1 MHDWFARPGEFLP
14 PSRDD
19 PHSHRVVLTRLALAL
34 LRLVARLPLR
44 WYHALGG
51 WLGWIV
57 YWSSKRYARGLR
69 DNLRRSGVW
78 RDEADYQRIL
88 RGAIVE
94 TGRQGMEILPLWFRP
109 QPRVTPLVRACI
121 GEQAVLDAYAQGR
134 GVVLLTPHLGCFEI
148 SAIYAA
154 ERFPITVLYREP
166 RIRWLDTLIVAGRG
180 RGQEKLAPA
189 NLKGVRLLFKALR
202 NKEAI
207 GVLPDQV
214 PSAGEGEWVEFFGR
228 PAYTMT
234 LIGRLCEALDPAV
247 FVAAA
252 RRLPQGRGYEIEVE
266 PVAGGVHGEGGIARM
281 NLAIERLVRKHP
293 EQYLWSYNR
302 YKQPAGAPPP
312 PLAAR

>member
-1 MHDWFARPGEFLP
+1 MARLILG
-14 PSRDD
+14 
-19 PHSHRVVLTRLALAL
+19 L
-34 LRLVARLPLR
+34 LRLLARLPLR
-44 WYHALGG
+44 WYHVVGG
-51 WLGWIV
+51 WLGWAV
-57 YWSSKRYARGLR
+57 YFSSRRYASRLR
-69 DNLRRSGVW
+69 ENLRASKVW
-78 RDEADYQRIL
+78 NDEADYRRIL
-88 RGAIVE
+88 RLAIAE

-109 QPRVTPLVRACI
+109 QARVTPLVRACI
-121 GEQAVLDAYAQGR
+121 GERAVMDAYAQGR

-154 ERFPITVLYREP
+154 ERFPITVLYRTP
-166 RIRWLDTLIVAGRG
+166 RVRWLDTLIVAGRG

-214 PSAGEGEWVEFFGR
+214 PSAGEGEWIEFFGR

-234 LIGRLCEALDPAV
+234 LIARLCETLDPAV

-252 RRLPQGRGYEIEVE
+252 CRLPGGRGYEIEVE
-266 PVAGGVHGEGGIARM
+266 PVAGGLRGEGGMRRM
-281 NLAIERLVRKHP
+281 NAAIEKLVRKHP

-302 YKQPAGAPPP
+302 YKHPAGAPLPP
-312 PLAAR
+312 DAVKRET

>member
-1 MHDWFARPGEFLP
+1 MA
-14 PSRDD
+14 
-19 PHSHRVVLTRLALAL
+19 RLALGL
-34 LRLVARLPLR
+34 LRLLARLPLR
-44 WYHALGG
+44 WYHAVGA

-57 YWSSKRYARGLR
+57 YWSSARYASRLR
-69 DNLRRSGVW
+69 DNLRASKVW
-78 RDEADYQRIL
+78 TDEADYRRIL
-88 RGAIVE
+88 RSAIAE

-109 QPRVTPLVRACI
+109 QSHVTPLVRACV

-154 ERFPITVLYREP
+154 ERFPITVLYRTP
-166 RIRWLDTLIVAGRG
+166 RIAWLETLIVAGRG

-189 NLKGVRLLFKALR
+189 NLKGVRLLFRALR

-214 PSAGEGEWVEFFGR
+214 PSAGEGEWVEFFER

-252 RRLPQGRGYEIEVE
+252 RRLPHGRGYEIEVE
-266 PVAGGVHGEGGIARM
+266 PVVGGVSGVDGIRRM
-281 NLAIERLVRKHP
+281 NAAIEHLVRKHP

-302 YKQPAGAPPP
+302 YKQPRGAPPP
-312 PLAAR
+312 PAAA